1 MIRRNRELDQFHLP
15 NKRIK
20 ANNPKTNQGKDLF
33 QNPEV
38 DLDLNIKK
46 RRKGPGQEVVPYLP
60 KLKLPKGFQVRQI
73 NQFTPQGIKLWC
85 Q

>member
-20 ANNPKTNQGKDLF
+20 ANNPKTNLGKDLF

-38 DLDLNIKK
+38 DPDLNIKRPK
-46 RRKGPGQEVVPYLP
+46 RGPGQEVVLYLP
-60 KLKLPKGFQVRQI
+60 KLKLLKEFQVRQI
-73 NQFTPQGIKLWC
+73 NQFTPQGIKSWC